1 MGLKYCN
8 MRTQDI
14 SPKRR
19 RSTCVIFMYAIG
31 LCSDIALG
39 HVQALVRVGP
49 GSSCGKFLIF
59 VDDELEKEKR
69 EKGRKSER
77 SEQKRRRE
85 GEREEESN
93 TFPIKPCI
101 WFLLELDP
109 PVVAKIYCGAK
120 RRMCS
125 VLTSLTCMHQ
135 IAAASQKQTSQKYY
149 MYQDTRVQGYVWI

>member
-1 MGLKYCN
+1 MVAARADMLVWHELRSN
-8 MRTQDI
+8 EQNEARAMRAC
-14 SPKRR
+14 K
-19 RSTCVIFMYAIG
+19 
-31 LCSDIALG
+31 
-39 HVQALVRVGP
+39 QA
-49 GSSCGKFLIF
+49 SGKFLIF